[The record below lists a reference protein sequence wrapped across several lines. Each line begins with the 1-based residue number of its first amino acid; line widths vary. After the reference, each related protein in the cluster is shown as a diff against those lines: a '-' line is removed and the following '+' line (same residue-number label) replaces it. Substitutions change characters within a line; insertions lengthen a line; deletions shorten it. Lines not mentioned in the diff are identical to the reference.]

1 MLRIHHFLNAS
12 LPHRRPLI
20 ATPSDFRSTHG
31 CSLTRLEHLFC
42 QATDITQLL
51 AKFGRPW
58 HYASGGRGALRR
70 VWLPYLVS
78 ARQGGIEIDGQ
89 SICVGWHRSLPLR
102 CWICP
107 CCQRDAY
114 KLRQVGGRWAC
125 SRCHSLTWASRH
137 TARTIPGLLKLQ
149 RLRLRIGANPTPFTS
164 LPTKPKPKTTVCEH
178 LRLMR
183 RIRVLERG
191 LVQHAHNDVAAIL
204 EIRLEKRYVRP

>member
-1 MLRIHHFLNAS
+1 VVAVFGLLDHPGDDLVPADAFVESHDTLDVHAVARGGGLTPGTETTIQG
-12 LPHRRPLI
+12 
-20 ATPSDFRSTHG
+20 AT
-31 CSLTRLEHLFC
+31 
-42 QATDITQLL
+42 
-51 AKFGRPW
+51 
-58 HYASGGRGALRR
+58 GG
-70 VWLPYLVS
+70 YLVS

-164 LPTKPKPKTTVCEH
+164 LPTKPKPKTTLCEH

-183 RIRVLERG
+183 RIRGLERG